1 LCPHFLLFIS
11 SRCEL
16 VGFDFP
22 LLARRARRP
31 VEFSQILCPCSVA
44 VASAGRPGLDF
55 IRFWLHWLSHVRWLL
70 SPDLVGVPSAAHRR
84 VICFSRERG
93 AGQHHRRFRSSFGW
107 FRPRASF
114 GAVRARSVGGL
125 HFSVPVLTRSR
136 ARVLVRGS
144 CTTVFSCR
152 RLLFVQERACLFH
165 CPTNSPILISCTDL
179 RVGIGPMFPSEAAA
193 RYFLY
198 FSCFDLCAGP

>member
-114 GAVRARSVGGL
+114 GAVRAPFLSLGFDLIPRASPRSWLL
-125 HFSVPVLTRSR
+125 HHSVFLPQAAVRAGASVPVSLSHQQPDSHLLHRF
-136 ARVLVRGS
+136 ARRDWSHVS
-144 CTTVFSCR
+144 
-152 RLLFVQERACLFH
+152 
-165 CPTNSPILISCTDL
+165 I
-179 RVGIGPMFPSEAAA
+179 
-193 RYFLY
+193 
-198 FSCFDLCAGP
+198 